1 MVLVAIDKNDCVTV
15 ADVGSRVRSAYKYR
29 LSDVIAQSK
38 GASAGGPFWIMSY
51 DKECKSSLQ
60 EKQAIKDYT
69 EEDMAEDFADV
80 SYMKSKGRSS
90 RSTPGREGRCFYE
103 KGSIYS

>member
-51 DKECKSSLQ
+51 DQGE
-60 EKQAIKDYT
+60 
-69 EEDMAEDFADV
+69 
-80 SYMKSKGRSS
+80 
-90 RSTPGREGRCFYE
+90 
-103 KGSIYS
+103 